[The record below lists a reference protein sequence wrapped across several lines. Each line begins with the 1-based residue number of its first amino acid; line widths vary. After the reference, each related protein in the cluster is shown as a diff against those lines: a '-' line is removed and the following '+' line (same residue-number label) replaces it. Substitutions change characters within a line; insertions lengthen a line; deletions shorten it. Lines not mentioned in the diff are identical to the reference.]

1 MTALLPLKI
10 GLLIACVTSRF
21 GKLKRGRAVLI
32 QAFAVPNGHALT
44 STMQAPI
51 SCVRTISHTLKY
63 GSNYQPVASSAD
75 VGLSVLSAVVGDA
88 PDAPGMGNW
97 NPEVLFFCWAC

>member
-1 MTALLPLKI
+1 MTALLSLKI
-10 GLLIACVTSRF
+10 GLLTASVTSGF

-32 QAFAVPNGHALT
+32 QAFAISNGHALT
-44 STMQAPI
+44 SAMQAPI
-51 SCVRTISHTLKY
+51 AYVKAISHVFKF
-63 GSNYQPVASSAD
+63 GSYHKPVVSSAD
-75 VGLSVLSAVVGDA
+75 VGLRVLSAAVGDA